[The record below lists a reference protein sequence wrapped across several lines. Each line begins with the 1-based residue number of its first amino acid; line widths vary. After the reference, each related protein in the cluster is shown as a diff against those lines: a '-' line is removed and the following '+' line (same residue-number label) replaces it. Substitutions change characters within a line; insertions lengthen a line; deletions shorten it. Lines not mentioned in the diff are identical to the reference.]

1 MGPPKECPPRL
12 TYAERLERYDT
23 FEQRIDFSTNLPYL
37 SNPYTGETIY
47 DYDSPQMDR
56 SKSMW
61 GSIKNTI
68 AVGTIVVHLYPTFYA
83 SRRWGRRP
91 FNGWNNNKNA
101 AATHISSVYRG
112 YCARKALRL
121 YYKERYEKRKCQ
133 FSGWWYFNDKWH
145 YDPIN
150 NTESVTWYKPLLAF
164 PDDINEYVEVDP
176 EDHMKGD
183 KYTYRGFAN
192 GPYVQKKGIAKYD
205 TQRSQQEAFKKP
217 DPLRDIAL
225 THVDEIDLETTPLGS
240 LIPWME
246 GLKTGHLIIS
256 DYTNMRVACRD
267 NNWRYV
273 LNMIE
278 KYPDRKLTHAY
289 ALFAFSKMEYEVE
302 RDGGFSVAVVEAFDH
317 CFTLIDDPYS
327 TISPTLKVFALY
339 TLEKFLHTLQ
349 GRSLFF
355 DASKVKVTGKKR
367 AKAVFEY
374 FQSRLVVFTNLIDG
388 MEYESQTFSGKVGSD
403 NSEMTTTV
411 HTPTC
416 RAVDMGSFA
425 MACISLLGQE
435 QEHRELMAETVT
447 TNIIKSMLKCENEP
461 TIQLNGTRALYN
473 MCYRC
478 QAAQMVIL
486 MSDTRPLI
494 EMLYRQ
500 YSGDSEVKTM
510 VRRLELALTGEGWR
524 GTVEKQM
531 EKEFKEELEKKSLNS
546 TPKHK

>member
-1 MGPPKECPPRL
+1 MGPPKQRPPRI
-12 TYAERLERYDT
+12 TYAEKLERYDT

-61 GSIKNTI
+61 GAIKNTI

-83 SRRWGRRP
+83 SRRWGRRA
-91 FNGWNNNKNA
+91 FDGWNNNKYA
-101 AATHISSVYRG
+101 AATHIAAVYRG

-133 FSGWWYFNDKWH
+133 FSGWYYYNDKWH

-150 NTESVTWYKPLLAF
+150 NTEGVSWYKPLLAF
-164 PDDINEYVEVDP
+164 PDDINEYVENDP

-183 KYTYRGFAN
+183 KYTYHGFAD
-192 GPYVQKKGIAKYD
+192 GPYVQKKGISKHD
-205 TQRSQQEAFKKP
+205 TQRSKSEAFKKP

-225 THVDEIDLETTPLGS
+225 KHINEIDLETTPLGS

-256 DYTNMRVACRD
+256 DYTNMRVACREND
-267 NNWRYV
+267 WKKV

-278 KYPDRKLTHAY
+278 KYPNRLLTHAY
-289 ALFAFSKMEYEVE
+289 ALFSFSKMEYEVE
-302 RDGGFSVAVVEAFDH
+302 RDGGFSIPVVAAFDH
-317 CFTLIDDPYS
+317 CFELIDDPYS
-327 TISPTLKVFALY
+327 RVSPTLKLFALF
-339 TLEKFLHTLQ
+339 TLEKFLHSMQ

-367 AKAVFEY
+367 AKALFEY
-374 FQSRLVVFTNLIDG
+374 FQRRLTVFTNLIDG
-388 MEYESQTFSGKVGSD
+388 MEYESQTFKGKVGTES
-403 NSEMTTTV
+403 SEVTTTLYI
-411 HTPTC
+411 PTR
-416 RAVDMGSFA
+416 RAVDLGSYS

-447 TNIIKSMLKCENEP
+447 TNIVKSMLKCENEP
-461 TIQLNGTRALYN
+461 SIQIHGTRAIYN

-486 MSDTRPLI
+486 LADTRPLI
-494 EMLYRQ
+494 KMLYRQ
-500 YSGDSEVKTM
+500 YSGDSEIKTM
-510 VRRLELALTGEGWR
+510 TRRLELALTGEGWR
-524 GTVEKQM
+524 GTVEKTM
-531 EKEFKEELEKKSLNS
+531 EKEFMEELERVSLNTS
-546 TPKHK
+546 NKHK